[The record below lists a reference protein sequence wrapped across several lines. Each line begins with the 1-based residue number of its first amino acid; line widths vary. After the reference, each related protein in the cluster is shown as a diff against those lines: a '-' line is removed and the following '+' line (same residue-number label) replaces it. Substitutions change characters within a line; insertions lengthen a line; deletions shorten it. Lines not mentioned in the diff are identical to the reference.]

1 MTHTEILTA
10 IYTKLS
16 TATRLPAIAYPNV
29 AFDTTNKSEWLQVFI
44 MPLPTE
50 TFSFGAGKDKGGL
63 IQINCVVK
71 INVGELAASRIADKI
86 LELFPIK
93 SNIATGLKVDKEP
106 YASAGMKID
115 DNLYVIAVTVT
126 YRLLEN

>member
-1 MTHTEILTA
+1 MTHTEILSS

-16 TATRLPAIAYPNV
+16 TASGLPAIAYPNV
-29 AFDTTNKSEWLQVFI
+29 AFDATNKSEWLQVFI

-71 INVGELAASRIADKI
+71 INVGELAASRIADKV
-86 LELFPIK
+86 LALFPIK
-93 SNIATGLKVDKEP
+93 SHIVTNLKVDKEP
-106 YASAGMKID
+106 YVSAGMKTD
-115 DNLYVIAVTVT
+115 DNLYIIPITIT